1 MDQLDQINPN
11 EGDFASEAFFNQGS
25 LQQIQ
30 QPNGTSG
37 LEAVGNV
44 TLPTNPAVIQQLTRQ
59 WNSGCSDRVAWSRHG
74 HIASIS
80 NDGTSVYLECLF
92 FNRSSG
98 AWDLTGRH
106 TLTTIFEDAVS
117 LAWSSTGGELIVVD
131 TKGRTWVFHN
141 SPVSINRLI
150 LVRQGRLDAVD
161 EYSQLIGMAWLNQD
175 RQDRPR
181 NVVLHAAKNDSRWVH
196 SNARAKPLGPYW
208 HRAVAMVHRNGR
220 LTICYQRGDMQ
231 YVKVTRQLGQSD
243 DTLYTHAAFAP
254 TVEGKMLVTLHAC
267 MGVISVYLVQF
278 DWSEVKSNP
287 EGQAALT
294 IEAVSTCVSSLPT
307 SSAAL
312 GGDAYDPDSWQLS
325 HLEVVQT
332 SDVEKAVQLSPV
344 ILAVSTGV
352 NNSISIADPGYLV
365 SSVIKKWAVTPV
377 EQKLQSRFDD
387 LPSKGANTSE
397 TSSIFTL
404 ERQPDKEEQVITTLR
419 RIDGLHAVIITTQE
433 NRTDFLSSDD
443 LSSVSY
449 SASLTETTSMA
460 QSGFAYPFTSTIHC
474 PGFSPNA
481 CVRADVSP
489 EGKTQIVGM
498 EYQFQQVQLPQEP
511 DPSTEVAL
519 ASLNLSFARACW
531 SNSTI
536 DDILFCALRTVP
548 PELIPTL
555 VSGMYRT
562 LFRDTEYIHEKTQGS
577 ELERVFH
584 KQVMGKVMAYH
595 AGLTAHCQ
603 GLITPA
609 TTGSGRCWPLTAQWA
624 WLANNIRHTA
634 TILYMSLRDFQ
645 NLNTILSPEFTD
657 MLCAQI
663 KWGLG
668 VVRFILNTILEVG
681 DCESNPE
688 IFMDEVGG
696 TKPNNGAPA
705 AGSGG
710 IGRLGD
716 TAGDGSQG
724 LVALLLNCHW
734 SRIFLIAFVRAVRA
748 YAKVNEPK
756 FRHQLQLLQC
766 IQQQTNG
773 KGISFQAIEA
783 ILEYRWAAVGD
794 VEGNTAATA
803 TKQLQM
809 MATGNVSEG
818 YQGTVKALLSKLIN
832 SSAGLR
838 AKMLIDR
845 YRLFTDPVG
854 LDYVFLN
861 NEVIGCGGDADA
873 VRFDIHRKR
882 PILKGNI
889 EDGGTGTGA
898 GGGGTGLMVRKCG
911 RCGSYSEDVNVPG
924 REWPRQIASM
934 MARCV
939 CDGAW
944 ILEPWEA
951 KV

>member
-11 EGDFASEAFFNQGS
+11 EDDFASEAFFNQGS

-30 QPNGTSG
+30 QTDGTTG

-44 TLPTNPAVIQQLTRQ
+44 ALPVNPAVIEQLARQ

-80 NDGTSVYLECLF
+80 NDGTAVYLECLL
-92 FNRSSG
+92 FNRSSNT
-98 AWDLTGRH
+98 WELSGRH

-131 TKGRTWVFHN
+131 AKGRTWVFHN
-141 SPVSINRLI
+141 SPVSVNRLV
-150 LVRQGRLDAVD
+150 LVRQGSLDAVD
-161 EYSQLIGMAWLNQD
+161 EFSQLIGMAWLNQD

-181 NVVLHAAKNDSRWVH
+181 NVVLNAAKNDSRWVH

-267 MGVISVYLVQF
+267 DGVISVYLVLL
-278 DWSEVKSNP
+278 DWAEVKSNV
-287 EGQAALT
+287 EGQPTLT
-294 IEAVSTCVSSLPT
+294 VETVSTCVSS
-307 SSAAL
+307 SSATSASL
-312 GGDAYDPDSWQLS
+312 GGDAYEPDSWQLS

-332 SDVEKAVQLSPV
+332 SDVEKTVQLSPM

-352 NNSISIADPGYLV
+352 NNSVSIADPGYLV
-365 SSVIKKWAVTPV
+365 SSIIKKWAVTPV
-377 EQKLQSRFDD
+377 EQKLQARFDD
-387 LPSKGANTSE
+387 LPSKGASASE
-397 TSSIFTL
+397 TSTMLTL
-404 ERQPDKEEQVITTLR
+404 EPQQDKEEQVITTLR
-419 RIDGLHAVIITTQE
+419 HIDGLHAVIVTTQE

-449 SASLTETTSMA
+449 SATATETTSMA
-460 QSGFAYPFTSTIHC
+460 QSGFAYPFTSTIHS
-474 PGFSPNA
+474 PGFSPNG
-481 CVRADVSP
+481 CVRADLSP
-489 EGKTQIVGM
+489 EGKTQIVSM
-498 EYQFQQVQLPQEP
+498 EYQFHQAQIQQEL

-548 PELIPTL
+548 AEMIPTL

-562 LFRDTEYIHEKTQGS
+562 LFRDTEYIHEKSQGS

-595 AGLTAHCQ
+595 AGLTAPCQ
-603 GLITPA
+603 NLPTA
-609 TTGSGRCWPLTAQWA
+609 TTQNGTGRCWPLTAQWA

-645 NLNTILSPEFTD
+645 NLNIVLSPEFTD
-657 MLCAQI
+657 MLCSQI

-668 VVRFILNTILEVG
+668 VVRFIINTILEVG
-681 DCESNPE
+681 DREANPE
-688 IFMDEVGG
+688 IFLDEVVEG
-696 TKPNNGAPA
+696 KPNASAGA
-705 AGSGG
+705 GG
-710 IGRLGD
+710 ISRLGD
-716 TAGDGSQG
+716 TLGDGSQG

-748 YAKVNEPK
+748 YAKINEPK
-756 FRHQLQLLQC
+756 LRHQLQLLQC
-766 IQQQTNG
+766 IQQQTSG
-773 KGISFQAIEA
+773 KGLSFQAIEA
-783 ILEYRWAAVGD
+783 VLEYRWAAVGD
-794 VEGNTAATA
+794 IEGNTPATA
-803 TKQLQM
+803 AKQLQM
-809 MATGNVSEG
+809 MATGTVSEG
-818 YQGTVKALLSKLIN
+818 YQGTVKSLLTKLIN
-832 SSAGLR
+832 NSAGLR

-845 YRLFTDPVG
+845 YRLFTDPVE

-861 NEVIGCGGDADA
+861 NEVIGRAGDAEA
-873 VRFDIHRKR
+873 TRFDIHRKK
-882 PILKGNI
+882 PILKGVAEI
-889 EDGGTGTGA
+889 GSTGK
-898 GGGGTGLMVRKCG
+898 LMVRKCV
-911 RCGSYSEDVNVPG
+911 RCGTYSEDVNVPG
-924 REWPRQIASM
+924 KEWPRQIASM

-944 ILEPWEA
+944 ILEPWDT
-951 KV
+951 KS

>member
-1 MDQLDQINPN
+1 MDQLDQINPH
-11 EGDFASEAFFNQGS
+11 EDDFASEAFFNQGA

-30 QPNGTSG
+30 QTDGTSG

-44 TLPTNPAVIQQLTRQ
+44 ALPTNPAVIEQLARQ
-59 WNSGCSDRVAWSRHG
+59 WDSACSDRVAWSRHG

-80 NDGTSVYLECLF
+80 NDGTVVNLECLI
-92 FNRSSG
+92 FNRSSDTWELSG
-98 AWDLTGRH
+98 KH
-106 TLTTIFEDAVS
+106 TLATIFEDAVS

-131 TKGRTWVFHN
+131 AKGRTWVYHS
-141 SPVSINRLI
+141 SPVSINRLL
-150 LVRQGRLDAVD
+150 LVRQGSLDAVD
-161 EYSQLIGMAWLNQD
+161 EFSRLIGMAWLNQD

-181 NVVLHAAKNDSRWVH
+181 NVVLNAAKNDSRWVH

-220 LTICYQRGDMQ
+220 LTLCYQRGDLQ
-231 YVKVTRQLGQSD
+231 YVKVRRQLGHSD

-267 MGVISVYLVQF
+267 NGVISVYLVRI
-278 DWSEVKSNP
+278 DWSEVRNNV
-287 EGQAALT
+287 EGQPTLT
-294 IEAVSTCVSSLPT
+294 VETVSTCVSSLPT
-307 SSAAL
+307 TSASI
-312 GGDAYDPDSWQLS
+312 GGDGYEPDSWQLS
-325 HLEVVQT
+325 HLAVVQT
-332 SDVEKAVQLSPV
+332 SDVEKTVQLSPV

-352 NNSISIADPGYLV
+352 NNSIGVADPGYLV
-365 SSVIKKWAVTPV
+365 SSIIKKWAVTPV
-377 EQKLQSRFDD
+377 EQKMQTRFED
-387 LPSKGANTSE
+387 LPSKGASVSDTAV
-397 TSSIFTL
+397 TVTL
-404 ERQPDKEEQVITTLR
+404 GRQPDKEEQVITTLR
-419 RIDGLHAVIITTQE
+419 HIDGLHAVIVTTQD

-449 SASLTETTSMA
+449 SASVADTTSMA
-460 QSGFAYPFTSTIHC
+460 QSGFVYPFTSTIHS

-481 CVRADVSP
+481 CVRADISP
-489 EGKTQIVGM
+489 EGKTQIVSM
-498 EYQFQQVQLPQEP
+498 EYQFHQAQLQHHQEP

-548 PELIPTL
+548 PGLIPTL

-595 AGLTAHCQ
+595 AGLTAPCQ
-603 GLITPA
+603 HLPTA
-609 TTGSGRCWPLTAQWA
+609 TTQGGSSRCWPLTAQWA

-645 NLNTILSPEFTD
+645 NLNVVMTPEFTD
-657 MLCAQI
+657 MLCSQI

-668 VVRFILNTILEVG
+668 VVRFIINTILEVG
-681 DCESNPE
+681 DRESNPE
-688 IFMDEVGG
+688 IFVDEVSSAQG
-696 TKPNNGAPA
+696 KSNGSGSAA
-705 AGSGG
+705 AGPG
-710 IGRLGD
+710 IPRLGD
-716 TAGDGSQG
+716 TLGNGSQG

-748 YAKVNEPK
+748 YAKINEPK
-756 FRHQLQLLQC
+756 LQHQLQLLQC
-766 IQQQTNG
+766 IQQQTSG

-783 ILEYRWAAVGD
+783 VLEYRWAAVGD
-794 VEGNTAATA
+794 VEGNTPATA

-809 MATGNVSEG
+809 MATGIVPEG
-818 YQGTVKALLSKLIN
+818 YQGTVKALLTKLIN
-832 SSAGLR
+832 NSAGLR
-838 AKMLIDR
+838 AKSLIDR
-845 YRLFTDPVG
+845 YRLFTDPVD

-861 NEVIGCGGDADA
+861 NEVIGRAADGEA
-873 VRFDIHRKR
+873 IRYDIHRKQ
-882 PILKGNI
+882 PILNGMAEAGSTGPGN
-889 EDGGTGTGA
+889 
-898 GGGGTGLMVRKCG
+898 LMVRRCV
-911 RCGSYSEDVNVPG
+911 RCGTYSEDVNPPG
-924 REWPRQIASM
+924 KEWPRQIASM

-944 ILEPWEA
+944 VLQPWDT
-951 KV
+951 KG